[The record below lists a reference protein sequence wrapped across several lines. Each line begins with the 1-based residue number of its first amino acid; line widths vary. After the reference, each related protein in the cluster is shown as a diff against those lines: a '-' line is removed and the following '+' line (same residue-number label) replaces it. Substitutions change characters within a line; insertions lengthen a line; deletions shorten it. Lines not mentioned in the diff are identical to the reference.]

1 MIRNENYKLSYS
13 VIVVSTPLNDR
24 TLSGVE
30 AGGSL
35 MRQYIMLTTYSQR
48 TE

>member
-1 MIRNENYKLSYS
+1 MSYS
-13 VIVVSTPLNDR
+13 VIVVSTLFDSAHQPPLNDR

-35 MRQYIMLTTYSQR
+35 MRQHIIHTTYIFIS
-48 TE
+48 